1 MFNETSNSSIG
12 TNFTSFQEDDRDWS
26 QLMYIIALGAV
37 LVCGCCVGFYVVSY
51 LKKILFIYYIFLLN
65 FKFECMVLF
74 QNSKRI
80 NLNLLEKHFYENC

>member
-37 LVCGCCVGFYVVSY
+37 LVCGCCVGFYVFY
-51 LKKILFIYYIFLLN
+51 LERQNTKRYVKWVFAKKNGYP
-65 FKFECMVLF
+65 MVC
-74 QNSKRI
+74 NA
-80 NLNLLEKHFYENC
+80 